1 MYATK
6 SYMCGIKLVRIL
18 KTFYDYV
25 FFTYLNDAMVK
36 KELKH
41 YKELLALYLKIY
53 FLKGAY

>member
-18 KTFYDYV
+18 KTFYDDV
-25 FFTYLNDAMVK
+25 FFFTYLNDAMVK

-41 YKELLALYLKIY
+41 YKAAAAGIIPKIY
-53 FLKGAY
+53 IF